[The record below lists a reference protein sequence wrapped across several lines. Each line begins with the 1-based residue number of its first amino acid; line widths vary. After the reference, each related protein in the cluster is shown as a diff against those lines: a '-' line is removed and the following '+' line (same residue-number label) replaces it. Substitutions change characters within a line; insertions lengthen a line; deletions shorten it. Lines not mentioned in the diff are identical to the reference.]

1 MRTLGRIRKLVGCL
15 DAAVAPE
22 LLHEEQWGRAV
33 GTYLKLDWWHLPVTS
48 EMSISIS
55 KNGDDYG
62 DYRGAPSKHP

>member
-1 MRTLGRIRKLVGCL
+1 MGQGGGHVFKAGLV
-15 DAAVAPE
+15 A
-22 LLHEEQWGRAV
+22 
-33 GTYLKLDWWHLPVTS
+33 LPVTS